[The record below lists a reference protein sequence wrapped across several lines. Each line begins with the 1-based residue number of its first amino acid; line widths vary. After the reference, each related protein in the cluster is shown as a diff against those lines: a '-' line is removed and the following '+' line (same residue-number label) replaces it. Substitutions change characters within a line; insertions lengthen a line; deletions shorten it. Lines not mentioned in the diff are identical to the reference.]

1 MVMQYQMGALKLGTM
16 YQQNEDNQG
25 AKDESGFFVSTAY
38 KIGKT
43 TLKAQYGFI
52 EDDVDGDEENTL
64 SLGADYKI
72 SKNTKAYIFY
82 TDNTDSKV
90 DAPDDDMNSFWC
102 WYGTQILST
111 SLQIQAK
118 FGLVI

>member
-1 MVMQYQMGALKLGTM
+1 MQYQIGALKLGTM

-25 AKDESGFFVSTAY
+25 TKDESGFFVSTAY

-52 EDDVDGDEENTL
+52 ENDVDGDEEKTL

-90 DAPDDDMNSFWC
+90 DAPDDDMNSF
-102 WYGTQILST
+102 GVGMEH
-111 SLQIQAK
+111 K
-118 FGLVI
+118 F